1 MLQKCSN
8 NEQADCIFKRFNKTI
23 ICFTKHIFT
32 LSVCPFCLAQSDL
45 DPQISLSGNSG
56 AVITSSSQLTASC
69 QSDLITVPCDGGKVT
84 VTAADVDSDNSV
96 TANDALRILQY
107 SVSKITSF

>member
-1 MLQKCSN
+1 M
-8 NEQADCIFKRFNKTI
+8 
-23 ICFTKHIFT
+23 
-32 LSVCPFCLAQSDL
+32 AQSDL
-45 DPQISLSGNSG
+45 DPQTSLYCNRK
-56 AVITSSSQLTASC
+56 AVITASSRMTAIC
-69 QSDLITVPCDGGKVT
+69 QSDLVTVACDGGKVT